1 MPLVDFQNVSI
12 SPSKGTEILS
22 QVNFTIGPGEF
33 AYIIGQVGSG
43 KTSLLR
49 TIDGELKPKGE
60 TAQALGF
67 DLKHLKQSQVPEL
80 RRRLGIVFQDFK
92 LLRDRTV
99 EDNLQFVLRATGWK
113 DKEARRERI
122 AEVMTQ
128 VGLHDKL
135 PKFPHELSGGEQQR
149 VAIARAILN
158 SPELILADEPTGN
171 LDPENVEKIMNILF
185 SLKQKGTAVIMV
197 THNQHIIDAHPA
209 TTYLCQD
216 GTLTNLNAQNA

>member
-92 LLRDRTV
+92 LLADRTI
-99 EDNLQFVLRATGWK
+99 EDNLQFALRATEWK
-113 DKEARRERI
+113 NKNERRERI
-122 AEVMTQ
+122 DEVMEQ
-128 VGLHDKL
+128 VGLTDKL
-135 PKFPHELSGGEQQR
+135 AKFPHELSGGEQQR

-158 SPELILADEPTGN
+158 HPKLILADEPTGN
-171 LDPENVEKIMNILF
+171 LDATNAEKIMQILNTI
-185 SLKQKGTAVIMV
+185 KEDGTAIVMV
-197 THNQHIIDAHPA
+197 THNRHLIEAHPER
-209 TTYLCQD
+209 TFICED
-216 GTLTNLNAQNA
+216 GALKEQ